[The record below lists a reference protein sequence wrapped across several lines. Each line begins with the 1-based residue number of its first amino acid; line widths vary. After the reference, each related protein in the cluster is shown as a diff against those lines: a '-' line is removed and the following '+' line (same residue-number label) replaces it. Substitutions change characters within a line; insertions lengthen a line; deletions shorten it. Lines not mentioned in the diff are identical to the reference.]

1 MTNFIDGQVLQAI
14 EQQRAIDRE
23 QLKLAR
29 EAARFAAQ
37 QHETGVRQP
46 RRRTRMPA
54 FVGRALRWQPA

>member
-1 MTNFIDGQVLQAI
+1 MMNSIDGHILRAI

-29 EAARFAAQ
+29 EAGRFASQRQGAD
-37 QHETGVRQP
+37 VRQP
-46 RRRTRMPA
+46 RRRTRVPA